1 MTHQP
6 QPDPH
11 SDFEALFRPRGIA
24 LIGASTDPAR
34 LGYGMARNLLHSGY
48 QGTVH
53 LVNLHGGTLFGQP
66 IYRSIL
72 QVPDPLDLAVLLIPA
87 PSIPQVLQ
95 QCGER
100 GVQAAVIAAGGFR
113 EVGAAGAALEQE
125 ITSIARQYRMRLLGP
140 NCIGLID
147 TRLPLNVTF
156 LPPPGPPSGGVAF
169 LSHSGAICA
178 ALIDW
183 ARSQGFGFSRLIS
196 LGNQAD
202 LNETDLLA
210 PVAADPATRVLTLY
224 LEGLPD
230 GPRFVQQA
238 TQVTRQKP
246 VVALKVGRFA
256 SGQRAAASHTGALAG
271 QDSAYQAAFRRAGV
285 VRANTTEELF
295 DWAHALSWCPLPA
308 GRAMA
313 VLTNAG
319 GPGVTAADA
328 LEAHGLALAALKPAT
343 IDGLSQL
350 LSPPASLH
358 NPVDMLASAT
368 PEVYAGCLQVLLADP
383 GVDGA
388 LVIIPP
394 PPTYPAEAIA
404 QVLTP
409 LIQASSKPVVIALM
423 GERLIETAASLFR
436 RARIPE
442 YRFPERAAAA
452 LSVLCQRA
460 EMLAQDN
467 STPAYAVQRQQ
478 AGQRLTQAA
487 PGFLEAGLANALFQA
502 YGLPT
507 LPMRL
512 ATTSDEAAQAAIEL
526 GFPVALKVASPD
538 IPHKS
543 DVSGVLLDVQGAQ
556 AARLG
561 FDQII
566 ANARQAR
573 PQANILGVHVQRMLP
588 DGQDVIIGTLQDVT
602 FGPLVMFGSGG
613 VEVEGLKDVAFALA
627 PLTRADADYLLK
639 STWAGRKLE
648 GFRSLPPADREA
660 VQEALFRLG
669 QLATDFPR
677 LAEIEI
683 NPLRVLPRGQGA
695 VALDIRIRAD

>member
-573 PQANILGVHVQRMLP
+573 PQANILGVHVQHMLP
-588 DGQDVIIGTLQDVT
+588 DGQDVIIGTLQDIT

-695 VALDIRIRAD
+695 VALDIRIRAA

>member
-238 TQVTRQKP
+238 AQVTRQKP

-409 LIQASSKPVVIALM
+409 LIQASSKPVVIASM

-573 PQANILGVHVQRMLP
+573 PQANILGVHVQHMLP
-588 DGQDVIIGTLQDVT
+588 DGQDVIIGTLQDIT